1 MSKREILCT
10 PYGEMCDMISCF
22 AIFNG
27 AKPKQ
32 SKKTMDYDDAMAL
45 R

>member
-1 MSKREILCT
+1 MSKQEILCT
-10 PYGEMCDMISCF
+10 RYGEMCDMISCF

-27 AKPKQ
+27 AEPR
-32 SKKTMDYDDAMAL
+32 KKKRKLTFDEFMEL